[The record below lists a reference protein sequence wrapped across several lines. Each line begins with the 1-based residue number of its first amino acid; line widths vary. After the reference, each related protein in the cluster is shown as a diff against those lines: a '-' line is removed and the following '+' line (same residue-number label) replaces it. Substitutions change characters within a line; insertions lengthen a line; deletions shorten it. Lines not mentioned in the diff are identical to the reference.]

1 MGMALELAQEREERK
16 GKRPCGERLQ
26 RGHASTGEAEWS
38 TPGRKDAKR
47 GASWLDEVAPVG
59 ECLRWRLKQ

>member
-26 RGHASTGEAEWS
+26 CGHASTGEAEWS
-38 TPGRKDAKR
+38 TPGRKEAKR
-47 GASWLDEVAPVG
+47 DAS
-59 ECLRWRLKQ
+59 